1 MLCQAGGISSDA
13 IDKPAA
19 DGVDGAKTIQETPM
33 ADDASDDKLIHS
45 TAFDAAIDEVQQIS
59 PLVRRLVE
67 NNPGPFTFTGT
78 CTYIVGRGD
87 VAVIDPG
94 RENEAHVDAI
104 LRALDGERIGHI
116 VVTHTHKDHSP
127 GARALS
133 ERTGAKIV
141 GCAPFVPK
149 DSAESGLD
157 SAHDLTYAPARVL
170 KDGDAVE
177 GDGWSLVAI
186 ETPGHASNHLC
197 FALPQERSVFSG
209 DHVMAWSTS
218 IVAPPDGNMTD
229 YMASLDKL
237 RARDDAVLW
246 PGHGG
251 PVTDPQRYMRA
262 LSHHRRQREA
272 SIVRRLHAGD
282 ETIPDMV
289 AKIYDGLDPRL
300 VNAAALSVLAHME
313 DLVTRGIA
321 IAEGPVTVAGRY
333 RRAT

>member
-1 MLCQAGGISSDA
+1 M
-13 IDKPAA
+13 AA
-19 DGVDGAKTIQETPM
+19 
-33 ADDASDDKLIHS
+33 DASDDKLVHS
-45 TAFDAAIDEVQQIS
+45 TAFDAKIDEAQQIS

-94 RENEAHVDAI
+94 RENEAHTDAI
-104 LRALDGERIGHI
+104 IAALKGERIAQI

-127 GARALS
+127 GARLLA
-133 ERTGAKIV
+133 ERTGAPVV
-141 GCAPFVPK
+141 GCAPFVAKGGP
-149 DSAESGLD
+149 ETGLD
-157 SAHDLTYAPARVL
+157 SAHDLAYAPARVL
-170 KDGDAVE
+170 RDGDTIE
-177 GDGWSLVAI
+177 GDGYSLVAI

-197 FALPQERSVFSG
+197 FALPQERSLFSG

-218 IVAPPDGNMTD
+218 IVAPPDGNMTN

-237 RARDDAVLW
+237 RERDHALFW

-251 PVTDPQRYMRA
+251 PVTEPQRYMRA

-272 SIVRRLHAGD
+272 AIVRRLDAGD
-282 ETIPDMV
+282 QTIPDMV
-289 AKIYDGLDPRL
+289 ARIYENLDPRL

-313 DLVTRGIA
+313 DLVTRGVA
-321 IAEGPVTVAGRY
+321 LAEGPVTVAGRY
-333 RRAT
+333 RRAS

>member
-1 MLCQAGGISSDA
+1 M
-13 IDKPAA
+13 
-19 DGVDGAKTIQETPM
+19 T
-33 ADDASDDKLIHS
+33 DDADDKLVHS
-45 TAFDAAIDEVQQIS
+45 TAFDVKSDEIQQIS

-94 RENEAHVDAI
+94 RENDAHTQAIIDA
-104 LRALDGERIGHI
+104 LKGERIAHI

-127 GARALS
+127 GAALLA
-133 ERTGAKIV
+133 ERTGAPIV
-141 GCAPFVPK
+141 GCAPFVAK
-149 DSAESGLD
+149 GGLETGLD

-170 KDGDAVE
+170 KDGDRIE
-177 GDGWSLVAI
+177 GDGYTLEAV

-209 DHVMAWSTS
+209 DHIMAWSTS

-229 YMASLDKL
+229 YMSSLDKL
-237 RARDDAVLW
+237 RGREDALLW

-251 PVTDPQRYMRA
+251 PVMEPQRYMRA
-262 LSHHRRQREA
+262 LSAHRRQREA
-272 SIVRRLHAGD
+272 AIVRRLHAGD
-282 ETIPDMV
+282 ETIHDMV
-289 AKIYDGLDPRL
+289 ARIYDGLDPRL

-313 DLVTRGIA
+313 DLVTRGVA
-321 IAEGPVTVAGRY
+321 VAEGPVTVHGRY
-333 RRAT
+333 RRAS